1 MFYPNQ
7 SIECDS
13 QTMRIFVS
21 VNLPD
26 RIRHELQVIQS
37 KLRKSMQNWRWIDP
51 ANMHITLKF
60 IGEYPEDQLD
70 VLEKVLTPSADSM
83 PPFDI
88 DMDEL
93 GTFPPRGKPTV
104 LWIGI
109 QQGAAQLK
117 KLSELVTTSLRDA
130 NIDADHKPFVPHIT
144 VARAKRDG
152 IAQVPDST
160 HLPVFNTRMT
170 VESFYV
176 MESELKPSGAQYK
189 KHVEFMLKG

>member
-7 SIECDS
+7 SIERDS

-21 VNLPD
+21 VNLSEP
-26 RIRHELQVIQS
+26 IQHELRIIQS
-37 KLRKSMQNWRWIDP
+37 QLRNSTQNWRWIDP

-60 IGEYPEDQLD
+60 IGKYPEDQLD
-70 VLEKVLTPSADSM
+70 VLKKVLTPPAISVQ
-83 PPFDI
+83 PFDI
-88 DMDEL
+88 TIDGL
-93 GTFPPRGKPTV
+93 GTFPPQGKPTV

-117 KLSELVTTSLRDA
+117 KLSDLVTTSLRDA

-144 VARAKRDG
+144 VARAKRDR

-160 HLPVFNTRMT
+160 HLPVLNTRMT

-189 KHVEFMLKG
+189 KLVEFMVKG